1 MSLSKSNSPN
11 PVLPSQDGTSHRGNP
26 DSFPLSP
33 AQHYVVAHYGLYHKT
48 QLAISIPLPL
58 NPPRSQ
64 IPTSRTLH
72 QPLPFTLVHQDQ
84 QQQQTLTTINKTHQR
99 TFAGNITRNRP
110 PATQPH
116 PRHLALRRIR
126 LLRLEIVDDAQTDAF
141 HVRSV
146 YQSWGDGMPGSLRL
160 AGLFE
165 DLH

>member
-26 DSFPLSP
+26 DSSPLSP
-33 AQHYVVAHYGLYHKT
+33 AQHYVVAHYGLYHNS
-48 QLAISIPLPL
+48 ISHLDPLPL

-64 IPTSRTLH
+64 IPTSHTTPPPSLH
-72 QPLPFTLVHQDQ
+72 FTSPE
-84 QQQQTLTTINKTHQR
+84 TATATNINKTHQR
-99 TFAGNITRNRP
+99 TFPGNITRNRP

-116 PRHLALRRIR
+116 PRHLPLRRIR

>member
-26 DSFPLSP
+26 DSSPLSP
-33 AQHYVVAHYGLYHKT
+33 AQHYVVAHYGLYHNS
-48 QLAISIPLPL
+48 ISHLDPPPSKPSTFP
-58 NPPRSQ
+58 NPHLSHTTPPPSLHL
-64 IPTSRTLH
+64 TS
-72 QPLPFTLVHQDQ
+72 PKNSNS
-84 QQQQTLTTINKTHQR
+84 NKTHQR
-99 TFAGNITRNRP
+99 TFPGNITRNRP

-126 LLRLEIVDDAQTDAF
+126 LLRLEIVDDAQTYAF